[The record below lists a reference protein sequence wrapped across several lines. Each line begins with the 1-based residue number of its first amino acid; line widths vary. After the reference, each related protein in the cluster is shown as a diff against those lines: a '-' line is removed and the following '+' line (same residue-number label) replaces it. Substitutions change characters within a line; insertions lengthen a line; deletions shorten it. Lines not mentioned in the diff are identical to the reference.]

1 MAASNAAES
10 LWATAAG
17 PAAPAAFEHS
27 CLRCSLLRPG
37 PDQRRRI
44 VAIRANLLDR
54 IAEAEREGRLGEVEG
69 LKASLVGAEDDLAR
83 IDRRSHSRT
92 TVGLGMP
99 MTRSEDH

>member
-10 LWATAAG
+10 LWATVAG
-17 PAAPAAFEHS
+17 PAAPAAYEHS
-27 CLRCSLLRPG
+27 YLRCSLLRPG
-37 PDQRRRI
+37 PDQRRCI

-69 LKASLVGAEDDLAR
+69 LKVSLVGAEDELAR

-92 TVGLGMP
+92 TVGPGTP
-99 MTRSEDH
+99 TTRSGDH

>member
-10 LWATAAG
+10 LWATAAR

-37 PDQRRRI
+37 PDQQPAYRRDPRQP
-44 VAIRANLLDR
+44 ARPDR
-54 IAEAEREGRLGEVEG
+54 RSREGGLTGEVEG